1 MWIWPKVSP
10 TESQVR
16 SMVGLVIEKIV
27 YITMS
32 NHMYTFNNEVRVQND
47 CGPTGL
53 VITGV
58 ALDVFMLWWDSK
70 FLDRLKEMQLSP
82 DIYVRFKDDCN
93 ILGNSLPA
101 GAVYCKKNKEIIY
114 PSKLMPEVFGSKI
127 FENDDENTL
136 YIFQQIAND
145 VDSMISFT
153 YDVPSKH
160 IDGKMPILDVKVN
173 VDKEGIL
180 YHEFYEKPTKNDFV
194 ILADSA
200 INWQSKRTILTQ
212 EALRRMRNT
221 SIKLGV
227 EVQNKHLED
236 FMIKLKKSGYSEKF
250 RAEIIKSAKSAFKI
264 QLDQDNN
271 GSRPLFR
278 DRERIISDKAQK
290 SKVDWWNKGS
300 QRDPKIPKF
309 TSVLFVPPTPGSGL
323 AKAMQKREAE
333 LNVHSGLRIKIVE
346 KGGAKLKNLVV
357 KKNPFKTEECLN
369 KRCPV
374 CKSTSVTDP
383 VDKGPFRVSCRTPSV
398 VYEFTC
404 QKCQESGKTSK
415 YIGETGRPINV
426 RGIEHVRDYIASK
439 PCNPLAKHHLIS
451 HPDEKKKVRFNMKIN
466 KVFKDPLTRQANE
479 GVKIFRSANHASV
492 LNSKSEFNHPPT
504 NRVIISNRQNV
515 AKSTKHSIRRKRKF
529 QP

>member
-1 MWIWPKVSP
+1 
-10 TESQVR
+10 
-16 SMVGLVIEKIV
+16 
-27 YITMS
+27 MS
-32 NHMYTFNNEVRVQND
+32 NHIYTFDNEVKIQND

-53 VITGV
+53 VITGI

-70 FLDRLKEMQLSP
+70 FLDRLKEMKVSP

-93 ILGNSLPA
+93 ILGNSLPS

-114 PSKLMPEVFGSKI
+114 PSKLMPIVFGTKI

-136 YIFQQIAND
+136 YILQQIAND
-145 VDSMISFT
+145 VDNMISFT

-173 VDKEGIL
+173 VDNEGIL
-180 YHEFYEKPTKNDFV
+180 YHEFYEKSTKNDFV
-194 ILADSA
+194 ISAESA

-250 RAEIIKSAKSAFKI
+250 RAEIIESAKKAFQI
-264 QLDQDNN
+264 QLDQDIT

-278 DRERIISDKAQK
+278 DRKRIISDKEQK

-300 QRDPKIPKF
+300 LKDPKIPKF

-323 AKAMQKREAE
+323 AKAMKKREND
-333 LNVHSGLRIKIVE
+333 LNLHSGMRIKIVE
-346 KGGAKLKNLVV
+346 KGGVKLKNLVV
-357 KKNPFKTEECLN
+357 KNNPFKTEECLN

-374 CKSTSVTDP
+374 CKITPVTDP
-383 VDKGPFRVSCRTPSV
+383 TDKSPFRVSCRTPGV
-398 VYEFTC
+398 VYEFIC
-404 QKCQESGKTSK
+404 QKCLEAGKISK
-415 YIGETGRPINV
+415 YIGETGRPINA
-426 RGIEHVRDYIASK
+426 RGIEHVRDYIANK
-439 PCNPLAKHHLIS
+439 PGNPLAKHNLVS
-451 HPDEKKKVRFNMKIN
+451 HTDDKKKVRFNMKIT

-479 GVKIFRSANHASV
+479 GVKIFRSANEASV

-504 NRVIISNRQNV
+504 NRVTISNRRNS
-515 AKSTKHSIRRKRKF
+515 ANSTKPNIRRKQKY
-529 QP
+529 QI